1 MLLVDYWGLEGLF
14 ALPCRLHPRLRRFLR
29 LRLSAGG
36 LSGLDFLLGPFLGLR
51 KSKLR
56 QLGGQFLDRQLSTLE
71 GRPTVLSR
79 LRRMAISSGRR
90 NQVSAILMPRLYLTS
105 KARTRRSEM
114 DNSEA
119 ACLVLIRVLRS
130 IMGWCAGSDHLISH
144 CQLPGNGLYF
154 IIFYYFYGCMFRFR

>member
-1 MLLVDYWGLEGLF
+1 MTYYHTAIISPGLI
-14 ALPCRLHPRLRRFLR
+14 
-29 LRLSAGG
+29 
-36 LSGLDFLLGPFLGLR
+36 
-51 KSKLR
+51 KSKSRRCHRRLLQR
-56 QLGGQFLDRQLSTLE
+56 GAPIGGALYVCSPLINKIITQVMTYYNRQLSTLE

-130 IMGWCAGSDHLISH
+130 IMGWCAGSDHL
-144 CQLPGNGLYF
+144 PGEG
-154 IIFYYFYGCMFRFR
+154 